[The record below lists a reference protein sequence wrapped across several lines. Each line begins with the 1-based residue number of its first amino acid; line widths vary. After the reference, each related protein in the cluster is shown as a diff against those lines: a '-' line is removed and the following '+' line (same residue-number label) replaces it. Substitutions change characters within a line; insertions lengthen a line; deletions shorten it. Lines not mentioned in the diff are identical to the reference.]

1 MDEINRLLIR
11 RINELSDKYKKL
23 SNSLDDFVENVY
35 YLPTIA
41 LDIFYKLTQLYE
53 LPVEPVELHGVF
65 EKSAQELLLESYS
78 GVIVPEY
85 GNIEVVTSEGTV
97 IFVDI
102 TKSTEYFMDKNRLE
116 FKENYTGFVI
126 FNSYILLVKTIT
138 RLTGGEFLEHTG
150 DGALIF
156 YKDRNIIEGYKSEF
170 DENGICRFNEAKNP
184 LCLFFIVSEYLKN
197 HARNKGLIN
206 FNPQKEIDE
215 GKVYYVEPSLIH
227 IGVSYGDVKEISL
240 GDMKKL
246 VSDVVWEAAD
256 NCKNA
261 RRIVKYY
268 KHYLN
273 HYGETVYVE
282 LPIEFS

>member
-1 MDEINRLLIR
+1 MDGINRLLIR
-11 RINELSDKYKKL
+11 RINELSDEYKKL
-23 SNSLDDFVENVY
+23 SNSLDDFVKNVY
-35 YLPTIA
+35 YLPAIA

-85 GNIEVVTSEGTV
+85 GNIEVITSEGTV

-102 TKSTEYFMDKNRLE
+102 TKSTEYFMDKNGLE

-156 YKDRNIIEGYKSEF
+156 YKDRNIIEEYKSEF

-184 LCLFFIVSEYLKN
+184 LCLYFIVSEYLKN
-197 HARNKGLIN
+197 YAKNIGLIN
-206 FNPQKEIDE
+206 FNSQEETNIISE
-215 GKVYYVEPSLIH
+215 KVYYVEPSLIH
-227 IGVSYGDVKEISL
+227 IGVSYGNVKEISL

-246 VSDVVWEAAD
+246 VSDIVWQAAD

-268 KHYLN
+268 LN
-273 HYGETVYVE
+273 HYEETVYFE